1 MHPARRIAICS
12 AIAIVVFSVLTA
24 RVAQLQLMSGDHYQ
38 RIATEQALH
47 TIPIPAERGSIFD
60 RNGRDLAL
68 SIKRTTVY
76 ADPTLVTD
84 PIATAAKL
92 ATVLHVD
99 EQYLVRQLSSR
110 PHRFAYLARTVPD
123 DVALAVKNLGLAGIG
138 FMAES
143 ARSYPADVLA
153 GDVIGHVGGEGTGL
167 DGVEYLYNSTLQGK
181 PGELV
186 VEQDPQGH
194 DIPNTQR
201 TRVDAQ
207 RGTDVVLTLDEDLQW
222 KAEYTLLDQVK
233 ATQAK
238 SGMAAVIDVTTGDVV
253 AMASINGATATDPAQ
268 VAKPGDHNMPLTDLY
283 SPGSTMKLVTLS
295 WAIEHGYVT
304 PETTFDVKDSIRV
317 DPHADVKPYVDAE
330 SHPESHWT
338 VADILRESSNVGTI
352 MIAQKMKN
360 REVADSVHAFGL
372 ARPTPIAW
380 PGQPDPI
387 ILSPDHYYATGK
399 YSTAIGYGAA
409 VTGMQML
416 DAFTTIANGG
426 VTRPPRLLEA
436 TIDANGVRRA
446 EPVLPGTRVV
456 SNATADEMTRMME
469 GVVGNGTG
477 ACAAIRGYPVAG
489 KTGTAKKLLSDGTY
503 SDTETIGSFI
513 GYAPADHPRFAAIV
527 VLDAPSAA
535 FQFGGASAAPVW
547 SEIMQSALTE
557 YNVAPTDPTDTQYNA
572 AHAIAQYP
580 CTVPHG
586 DALAKV
592 IADQQ
597 AQAQQAQQS
606 QQGQQS
612 QQSQQSQRA
621 ATTAVS
627 DGTTAQTTNSG
638 TSRHRGTSTSK
649 VGGTSPNSRTSPS
662 R

>member
-1 MHPARRIAICS
+1 VHPARRIAICS
-12 AIAIVVFSVLTA
+12 GLVIVVFSVLTA

-47 TIPIPAERGSIFD
+47 TIPIAAERGTIFD

-68 SIKRTTVY
+68 SVKRTTIY
-76 ADPTLVTD
+76 ADPTLVDD

-92 ATVLHVD
+92 VPVLGVD
-99 EQYLVRQLSSR
+99 QNYLVRQLSSR

-123 DVALAVKNLGLAGIG
+123 DVATAVKNLGLAGIG
-138 FMAES
+138 FMPES
-143 ARSYPADVLA
+143 ARSYPADPLA
-153 GDVIGHVGGEGTGL
+153 GDIVGHVGGEGTGL
-167 DGVEYLYNSTLQGK
+167 DGTEYLYNTMLQGT

-201 TRVDAQ
+201 TRVDAR

-222 KAEYTLLDQVK
+222 KAEYTLLDQVQ
-233 ATQAK
+233 ATQAQ
-238 SGMAAVIDVTTGDVV
+238 SGMAAIIDVTTGDVV
-253 AMASINGATATDPAQ
+253 AMASVNGATAQDPAH
-268 VAKPGDHNMPLTDLY
+268 VAKPGEHNMPLTDLY

-295 WAIEHGYVT
+295 WALERGYVT
-304 PETTFDVKDSIRV
+304 PETVFDVKDSIRV
-317 DPHADVKPYVDAE
+317 DPHPDVKPYVDAE
-330 SHPESHWT
+330 SHPESMWS
-338 VADILRESSNVGTI
+338 VSDILRESSNVGTI

-360 REVADSVHAFGL
+360 REVADSVRAFGL
-372 ARPTPIAW
+372 ARPTSIAW

-426 VTRPPRLLEA
+426 VTRAPRLLDA

-446 EPVLPGTRVV
+446 EPSLPGTRVV
-456 SNATADEMTRMME
+456 STTTADEMTRMME
-469 GVVGNGTG
+469 GVVSNGTG

-489 KTGTAKKLLSDGTY
+489 KTGTAKKLLPDGTY

-547 SEIMQSALTE
+547 SEMMQFALTQ

-572 AHAIAQYP
+572 AHATAQYP

-592 IADQQ
+592 IAAA
-597 AQAQQAQQS
+597 AQAQQAQQA
-606 QQGQQS
+606 QQTQQS
-612 QQSQQSQRA
+612 TQSQ
-621 ATTAVS
+621 TGTAGSASGV
-627 DGTTAQTTNSG
+627 TTAQTQNSG
-638 TSRHRGTSTSK
+638 TKRQSSSSAGK
-649 VGGTSPNSRTSPS
+649 VGRTSQSSRTSPS